1 MKNKLD
7 KRILIAGTLSELTI
21 PAQLNYLPVVVNLSK
36 QIAEW
41 FGFPEE
47 KHREV
52 ELIVE
57 ESFVSVVENS
67 FEPDEL
73 GIVKFKISYLP
84 GKLIFTFED
93 KGLPV
98 DVDKLEQE
106 ERSALGIL
114 LIKHLADEFKF
125 VNLGKEGKRL
135 EVVKNLPDEEIQHLV
150 SDFAPVEPEPAPKD
164 EELKFGM
171 LKSQDA
177 LELARL
183 AYRAYGYTYA
193 SVAYLPEKL
202 KEILEYGYL
211 EAVTVRNSKDEFI
224 ANLGLFYEKPG
235 ARVADSGMAIVDPRY
250 RGHNLFKRMKMQ
262 AIEHGKSIG
271 LYGLYSESVTIHPY
285 TQKGNITLGAKE
297 TGLLIAFTGERVTFK
312 KINDE
317 GLSQRQAVMLY
328 YLKINEEPK
337 RTVYIPAVYE
347 DIMTRIY
354 SDLKLNRTVHTTKS
368 FKNIVEMSGETA
380 LELSFKPDLNSAV
393 ITIEKYG
400 EDIVPILRLRI
411 KELCMKKID
420 TIYLELPLSEPATM
434 YLVSQF
440 RELGFFFGGL
450 IPEFRDGDI
459 LKMQY
464 LNNIYIDTSKIMIA
478 SENGRSI
485 LDFIVADRESLA

>member
-7 KRILIAGTLSELTI
+7 KRILIAGTLSELTV
-21 PAQLNYLPVVVNLSK
+21 PAQLSYLPVVVTLSK
-36 QIAEW
+36 EIAEW
-41 FGFPEE
+41 FGFRDE
-47 KHREV
+47 KLREI
-52 ELIVE
+52 ELIIE

-73 GIVKFKISYLP
+73 GIIRFKISYLP
-84 GKLIFTFED
+84 GKLIFTIED

-135 EVVKNLPDEEIQHLV
+135 EVVKNLPDEDIKHLV
-150 SDFAPVEPEPAPKD
+150 SEITPTEPEPAPKD

-171 LKSQDA
+171 FKSEDA

-193 SVAYLPEKL
+193 SVAYLPQKL
-202 KEILEYGYL
+202 KEILEYGYF
-211 EAVTVRNSKDEFI
+211 EAVTVRNSKNEFI

-235 ARVADSGMAIVDPRY
+235 AKVADSGMAIVDPRY

-262 AIEHGKSIG
+262 AIEHGKTIG

-285 TQKGNITLGAKE
+285 TQKGNISLGAKE

-328 YLKINEEPK
+328 YLKIAEEPK
-337 RTVYIPAVYE
+337 RTVYIP
-347 DIMTRIY
+347 DIYQDVLTRIY
-354 SDLKLNRTVHTTKS
+354 SDLNLNRIIHTVKS
-368 FKNIVEMSGETA
+368 FKNIVEMSGETS
-380 LELSFKPDLNSAV
+380 LELSFKPDFNSAV

-450 IPEFRDGDI
+450 IPEFREGDI

-464 LNNIYIDTSKIMIA
+464 LNNIYIDTSKIMVA
-478 SENGRSI
+478 SQNGNNI
-485 LDFIVADRESLA
+485 LDFIVADRESAG

>member
-7 KRILIAGTLSELTI
+7 KRILIAGILSELQI

-36 QIAEW
+36 EIAEW
-41 FGFPEE
+41 FGFAEE
-47 KHREV
+47 KLREI
-52 ELIVE
+52 ELIIE

-67 FEPDEL
+67 FEPDDL
-73 GIVKFKISYLP
+73 GIIRFKISYLP

-98 DVDKLEQE
+98 DVDKLEME

-135 EVVKNLPDEEIQHLV
+135 EVVKNLPDEEIKHL
-150 SDFAPVEPEPAPKD
+150 FIENTPTEPEPAPKD
-164 EELKFGM
+164 EKLKFGM
-171 LKSQDA
+171 LKAEDA

-235 ARVADSGMAIVDPRY
+235 AKVADSGMAIVDPRY

-262 AIEHGKSIG
+262 AIEHGKVIG

-328 YLKINEEPK
+328 YLKIEEEPE
-337 RTVYIPAVYE
+337 RTVYIPEVYE

-354 SDLKLNRTVHTTKS
+354 SDLKLNRTIHTSKS
-368 FKNIVEMSGETA
+368 FKSIVDMSGETV

-393 ITIEKYG
+393 ITIKKYG
-400 EDIVPILRLRI
+400 EDIIPILRLRI

-420 TIYLELPLSEPATM
+420 TIYIELPLSEPATM

-464 LNNIYIDTSKIMIA
+464 LNNICIDTSKIMIA
-478 SENGRSI
+478 SENGQSI
-485 LDFIVADRESLA
+485 LDFIVTDRESVG

>member
-1 MKNKLD
+1 M
-7 KRILIAGTLSELTI
+7 LIAGTLSELTI
-21 PAQLNYLPVVVNLSK
+21 PAQLNFLPIIVTLAK
-36 QIAEW
+36 EIAEW
-41 FGFPEE
+41 FGFRDE
-47 KHREV
+47 KLREI
-52 ELIVE
+52 ELIIE

-73 GIVKFKISYLP
+73 GIVSFKISYLP
-84 GKLIFTFED
+84 GKLKFTFED

-98 DVDKLEQE
+98 DVDKLEHE

-125 VNLGKEGKRL
+125 VNLGKEGKRI
-135 EVVKNLPDEEIQHLV
+135 EVVKNLPDEDIKHLV
-150 SDFAPVEPEPAPKD
+150 SETIPTEPETAPKD
-164 EELKFGM
+164 EELKFSM
-171 LKSQDA
+171 LKSRDA

-224 ANLGLFYEKPG
+224 ANLGLFYDKPG
-235 ARVADSGMAIVDPRY
+235 AKVADSGMAIVDPRY

-262 AIEHGKSIG
+262 AIEHGKTIG
-271 LYGLYSESVTIHPY
+271 LYGLYSESVTIHPF

-328 YLKINEEPK
+328 YLKIAEEQE
-337 RTVYIPAVYE
+337 RTVYVPEIYE
-347 DIMTRIY
+347 ELMTRIY
-354 SDLKLNRTVHTTKS
+354 SDLKLNRVIHTTKS
-368 FKNIVEMSGETA
+368 FKSIVEMSGETS
-380 LELSFKPDLNSAV
+380 LELSFKPDFNSAV

-400 EDIVPILRLRI
+400 EDILPILRLRV

-420 TIYLELPLSEPATM
+420 TVYLELPLSEPASM
-434 YLVSQF
+434 YLVPQF
-440 RELGFFFGGL
+440 RDLGFFFGGL

-464 LNNIYIDTSKIMIA
+464 LNNIFIDTSKIMIA

-485 LDFIVADRESLA
+485 LDFIVADRESAG